1 MNRHRNGPLRGIAYG
16 LALSVPLWLVIGIL
30 YRLARIVLE

>member
-1 MNRHRNGPLRGIAYG
+1 MTRYRSSALRGIAYG
-16 LALSVPLWLVIGIL
+16 LAFSIPLWLLIGIL